1 MALLYYRNLGVH
13 RPDILMQRAFGELKM
28 FYDFLKRTRDYL
40 ESDAAVKRL
49 AYRPGRAPANGDHG
63 TGRDDDTDTGAWI
76 QLTEP
81 PDRPNEPE
89 ATFRVF
95 LDDNVREVHEAEPAV
110 EREGMDAR
118 GGGRLDFGLERKI
131 AVIGRDPETFQLQL
145 ERAPMLPELL
155 IRPNTWPLDCQ
166 IRALR
171 TLQNSP
177 SPAHLPLLR
186 LFEGLGHASW
196 PLVEPVA
203 AKVSGWEVQSERD
216 MIGRRYRATPV
227 DTSDWSWMVLSDPN
241 RPGTGEQRRFVEIAL
256 GTPDFALLEGPPGSG
271 KTTAI
276 CELVLQLAKQG
287 KRVLLSAS
295 THVAVDNVLER
306 LMDESNPHHDLVIP
320 IRIGDRRNV
329 SDRARSWQLEHFVDT
344 ERERLL
350 REFRQRRSLTRS
362 RQALLD
368 ALRSGSSSVERLVL
382 DAANLVCGTTL
393 GILQHPD
400 IKSERKSNGR
410 TRPSFD
416 VLIVDEA
423 SKTPFQEFL
432 VPALL
437 AKRWI
442 VVGDPKQLSPYV
454 DEDAMAVNVEAC
466 LADARIRDAC
476 VDAFMAGRT
485 NIRHRRTAAVVAEDE
500 RTGSAYRRQCDARG
514 VTLADADRDDPSDH
528 EFPTAD
534 IVIGTSRALERRADE
549 LPLDTATVRCP
560 ENALHVVRRRA
571 DAWLRLAGRPREE
584 LPRWASEVAWRLA
597 SLYEQR
603 MGERAGDSG
612 EDRRTTTEHPSR
624 TQDGIPVRTE
634 RDGNPRTTAERL
646 RQEVEALLPVAKTG
660 TKPDQVRQEIDRVRR
675 VALPSILES
684 LRQGFER
691 NANQWTGSALSDGL
705 PPSVLGPRH
714 VLLSSQHRMH
724 PEIAAFCHEHVYDR
738 EALRTPGDMKAERAW
753 SYPRYAYRAVWR
765 DVRGRFDGR
774 FNRNEEEA
782 RSVAEELRH
791 FDKWARVN
799 PRDDGRPWEAAVL
812 TFYRGQERE
821 VRSHLQKW
829 TKQDRAMRH
838 FTRSAKNRPYLRI
851 ELCTVDRFQ
860 GHEADFVLITFA
872 LSRRR
877 PTSFLES
884 PNRLNV
890 ALTRARYQRVV
901 IGDRQAMR
909 RARGALL
916 KTLAENEPWGK
927 DVRREERR

>member
-1 MALLYYRNLGVH
+1 MAQLYYRNLGVR
-13 RPDILMQRAFGELKM
+13 RPDVLMHRAFGELKT

-40 ESDAAVKRL
+40 ENAAVKRL
-49 AYRPGRAPANGDHG
+49 AWCPGETPANDNKGGKHGEG
-63 TGRDDDTDTGAWI
+63 TGSGTWI

-81 PDRPNEPE
+81 PDRPNAPE

-95 LDDNVREVHEAEPAV
+95 LDENVREVYEAEPSV
-110 EREGMDAR
+110 EREAMDAR
-118 GGGRLDFGLERKI
+118 SGGRLNFGPERKI
-131 AVIGRDPETFQLQL
+131 AVIDRDPETFQLQL

-155 IRPNTWPLDCQ
+155 IRPNTWPLICQ
-166 IRALR
+166 IRALW

-186 LFEGLGHASW
+186 LFEGLDHASW
-196 PLVEPVA
+196 PPVEPVV
-203 AKVSGWEVQSERD
+203 AKVWKVQSERD
-216 MIGRRYRATPV
+216 VIGLRYRARPV
-227 DTSDWSWMVLSDPN
+227 EASDWSWMVLSDAN
-241 RPGTGEQRRFVEIAL
+241 RPGTDEQRQFVELAL

-276 CELVLQLAKQG
+276 CELVLQFAKRG
-287 KRVLLSAS
+287 ARVLLSAS

-306 LMDESNPHHDLVIP
+306 LMDESSPHRDLVIP

-329 SDRARSWQLEHFVDT
+329 SDGARPWQFEHFVET

-350 REFRQRRSLTRS
+350 RELRRRRSLTRS
-362 RQALLD
+362 RQALFD
-368 ALRSGSSSVERLVL
+368 ALRSGSSAVERLVL
-382 DAANLVCGTTL
+382 DAANLVCGTTI

-400 IKSERKSNGR
+400 IKSERNSNGH
-410 TRPSFD
+410 TRPGFD

-442 VVGDPKQLSPYV
+442 IVGDPKQLSPYV
-454 DEDAMAVNVEAC
+454 DEDAMAANVEAC

-476 VDAFMAGRT
+476 VDAFMAARP
-485 NIRHRRTAAVVAEDE
+485 NVRRRRTAAVVAEDE
-500 RTGSAYRRQCDARG
+500 LTSLAYRRQCDARG
-514 VTLADADRDDPSDH
+514 VALADADRDDPDDH
-528 EFPTAD
+528 GFGTAD
-534 IVIGTSRALERRADE
+534 IVIGTSSALQGRADA
-549 LPLDTATVRCP
+549 LPLDVATVRGP

-571 DAWLRLAGRPREE
+571 DAWLRLAGRARKE

-612 EDRRTTTEHPSR
+612 GDRRTITEHLPG
-624 TQDGIPVRTE
+624 TLDGIPGRAE

-646 RQEVEALLPVAKTG
+646 RQEVEALLPVAETG
-660 TKPDQVRQEIDRVRR
+660 AKPDQVRQEIDRVRR
-675 VALPSILES
+675 VALPSVLES
-684 LRQGFER
+684 LRHGFER
-691 NANQWTGSALSDGL
+691 NANQRTGSALSDGL
-705 PPSVLGPRH
+705 PPPVLGPRH
-714 VLLSSQHRMH
+714 VLLSTQHRMH
-724 PEIAAFCHEHVYDR
+724 PEIAAFCHEHVYDH
-738 EALRTPGDMKAERAW
+738 EALRTPDDMKAERAW
-753 SYPRYAYRAVWR
+753 NYPRYAYRAVWR
-765 DVRGRFDGR
+765 DVRGGFDGR

-791 FDKWARVN
+791 FDEWARMN

-812 TFYRGQERE
+812 TFYRGQERA
-821 VRSHLQKW
+821 VRSRLRSW
-829 TKQDRAMRH
+829 TRQDRAIRH
-838 FTRSAKNRPYLRI
+838 FTRGMKNRPWLRI

-860 GHEADFVLITFA
+860 GHEADLVLISFA
-872 LSRRR
+872 RSH

-901 IGDRQAMR
+901 IGDRHAMR

-916 KTLAENEPWGK
+916 KVLAENEPWEK
-927 DVRREERR
+927 DVRKEKRR